1 MGNAFEPDIING
13 EIEYIDGSAKV
24 NEDFDYGSSVFAFG
38 GDACPNPQYLRVP
51 IIDDNVFDGPN
62 RENFFV
68 RFHNLNIHSNSVF
81 IVEGNS
87 MTVENFIIDN
97 DDPAPDQDYV
107 GSNTETL
114 GEIRVGE
121 SWVNGN
127 PVPGRI
133 EYENDRDWYRTELRS
148 GHCYQVD
155 IWGKTV
161 ADEGLAEG
169 LTLEDPSLWGIYDED
184 GYFVWGTDS
193 DDGRG
198 DNRTPRHT
206 MKFRNGGVFYISR
219 HPTTCTSSTEEG
231 PSSSPSSTWAGPPT
245 CAPT

>member
-1 MGNAFEPDIING
+1 M
-13 EIEYIDGSAKV
+13 
-24 NEDFDYGSSVFAFG
+24 
-38 GDACPNPQYLRVP
+38 P

-68 RFHNLNIHSNSVF
+68 KFHNLNIHSNSVF

-97 DDPAPDQDYV
+97 DEPAPHQDYV

-127 PVPGRI
+127 PVSGRI
-133 EYENDRDWYRTELRS
+133 EYENDRDWYRTTLKKN
-148 GHCYQVD
+148 HCYQVD
-155 IWGKTV
+155 IWGKTLS
-161 ADEGLAEG
+161 DEGLAEG
-169 LTLEDPSLWGIYDED
+169 LTLEDPSLWGIYDAD

-206 MKFRNGGVFYISR
+206 MKFRNGGTFYISVSHDLHEFHGGGTFELSLIDLGR
-219 HPTTCTSSTEEG
+219 ATTTCTDVG
-231 PSSSPSSTWAGPPT
+231 
-245 CAPT
+245 